1 MSFSQTDLIK
11 ERLDKMF
18 NESTKAVQKGGLF
31 ADSLLLFLHTGK
43 GGRKI
48 DRLCSLSLVSE
59 RSMHFMVVPLNL
71 MILSMVGKIKLIVN

>member
-31 ADSLLLFLHTGK
+31 ADSLFAFLTYW
-43 GGRKI
+43 
-48 DRLCSLSLVSE
+48 E
-59 RSMHFMVVPLNL
+59 RGEKN
-71 MILSMVGKIKLIVN
+71 